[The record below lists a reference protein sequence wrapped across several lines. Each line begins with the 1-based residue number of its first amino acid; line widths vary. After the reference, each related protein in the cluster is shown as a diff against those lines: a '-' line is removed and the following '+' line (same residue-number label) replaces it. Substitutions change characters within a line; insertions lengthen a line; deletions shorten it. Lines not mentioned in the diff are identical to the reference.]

1 MSIKGDCLSSK
12 PLLIGDLYKDVKV
25 KAPKPFK
32 GERSKLK
39 GFIIYIDLY
48 FTFYLTYFKS
58 DIERILYIILVLK
71 GEALN

>member
-1 MSIKGDCLSSK
+1 M
-12 PLLIGDLYKDVKV
+12 LIGDLYKDVKV
-25 KAPKPFK
+25 KVLKLFK

-39 GFIIYIDLY
+39 GSIIYIDLY
-48 FTFYLTYFKS
+48 FTFYSTYFKL

>member
-1 MSIKGDCLSSK
+1 M
-12 PLLIGDLYKDVKV
+12 LISDLYKNVKV
-25 KAPKPFK
+25 KVPKPFK
-32 GERSKLK
+32 RERSKLK